1 MNAIFNFINE
11 HIFSHILRFFMGMFN
26 DNFALAIFLFTL
38 AINIVLIPLNIKSQ
52 KSQLQQTRIKPKL
65 DKLKA
70 KYGDDK
76 QKYSAAMQELYQKE
90 NVSMSGGC
98 LPMIFRLLLLMSIY
112 YLVISPISYLTTVD
126 TSVIT
131 AVKDGLGIA
140 SNNLRAEL
148 EIISKI
154 FAPGFVAPEA
164 IAGDVETI
172 RGAISPINFDL
183 FGINLTETPHF
194 TFNFANA
201 NINWLIPFI
210 AFAAAMV
217 SSLISMRVQKI
228 NNPDAPSMKGMML
241 STPLISLFIAF
252 SAPCGLGFYWACSS
266 LIAGVIQALT
276 QYLYGPYRMLAKE
289 RAKKIVEISKQES
302 KTLSAHSDKN

>member
-1 MNAIFNFINE
+1 MNAIFNIINE
-11 HIFSHILRFFMGMFN
+11 YVFSYILRFFMGVFN
-26 DNFALAIFLFTL
+26 NNFALAIFLFTL
-38 AINIVLIPLNIKSQ
+38 IINIVLIPLNIKSQ

-126 TSVIT
+126 ANTIS
-131 AVKDGLGIA
+131 AVKEGLGIA
-140 SNNLRAEL
+140 SNNIRAEL

-154 FAPGFVAPEA
+154 FEPGFAAPEA
-164 IAGDVETI
+164 IAGDI
-172 RGAISPINFDL
+172 KAIQDAILPINFNL

-201 NINWLIPFI
+201 NINWLIPFL

-266 LIAGVIQALT
+266 LISGVIQAVT
-276 QYLYGPYRMLAKE
+276 QYVYGPYKMLAKE
-289 RAKKIVEISKQES
+289 RAKKIIEIKKTES
-302 KTLSAHSDKN
+302 KVISAHTEN